1 MRSRKVSRR
10 EKKILQFK
18 KLLYDPDLEPWL
30 AETFALA
37 FQMRM
42 RIEKESSEDA
52 NGLKRE
58 VERAVEDLVKG
69 GASRGASQGRMRWYS
84 LAKKRLIN
92 SINFRPG
99 ERRLPAF
106 RAPGRSPDTSF
117 PRFLD
122 DPSEHLPRR
131 S

>member
-69 GASRGASQGRMRWYS
+69 GRVKRRVTGVDA
-84 LAKKRLIN
+84 LALAGK
-92 SINFRPG
+92 
-99 ERRLPAF
+99 E
-106 RAPGRSPDTSF
+106 APDK
-117 PRFLD
+117 LN
-122 DPSEHLPRR
+122 
-131 S
+131 

>member
-1 MRSRKVSRR
+1 M
-10 EKKILQFK
+10 
-18 KLLYDPDLEPWL
+18 EPWL

-42 RIEKESSEDA
+42 RIEEESSEDA

-69 GASRGASQGRMRWYS
+69 GRVKKRVTGEDALYS
-84 LAKKRLIN
+84 LAKKRLLN

-99 ERRLPAF
+99 RRRPA
-106 RAPGRSPDTSF
+106 SLS
-117 PRFLD
+117 
-122 DPSEHLPRR
+122 RR
-131 S
+131 IVPAIPAQNSA

>member
-1 MRSRKVSRR
+1 MRSRRVSRR

-30 AETFALA
+30 AETFTLA
-37 FQMRM
+37 FQMRK

-69 GASRGASQGRMRWYS
+69 GRV
-84 LAKKRLIN
+84 KKRVT
-92 SINFRPG
+92 G
-99 ERRLPAF
+99 EDALVLAGEE
-106 RAPGRSPDTSF
+106 APVK
-117 PRFLD
+117 LN
-122 DPSEHLPRR
+122 
-131 S
+131 

>member
-1 MRSRKVSRR
+1 MRSRRVSRR

-69 GASRGASQGRMRWYS
+69 GRVKRRVTGVDALI
-84 LAKKRLIN
+84 LA
-92 SINFRPG
+92 G
-99 ERRLPAF
+99 EE
-106 RAPGRSPDTSF
+106 APDK
-117 PRFLD
+117 LN
-122 DPSEHLPRR
+122 
-131 S
+131 